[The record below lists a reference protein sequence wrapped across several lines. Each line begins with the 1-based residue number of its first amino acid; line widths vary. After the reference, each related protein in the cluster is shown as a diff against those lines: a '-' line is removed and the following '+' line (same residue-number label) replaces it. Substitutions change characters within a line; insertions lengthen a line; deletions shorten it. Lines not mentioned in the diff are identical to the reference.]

1 MTMTTSIRMMSMDRW
16 SPGSVKYSIAAIQV
30 SFTTS
35 ICLGFVRPCGTSHDN
50 IHLYW
55 NILLGSVVQFIMI
68 IFMRIEI
75 YSVCMSC
82 WTFGRFTWPWRKHS
96 NLVTQ
101 KLLLS
106 TKPPWNS
113 MARDSKYMEYMMTK
127 TIINVNMRGKKVK
140 VFFLW
145 MVSQTTNVMLKL
157 TIKN

>member
-1 MTMTTSIRMMSMDRW
+1 MSIKMISMDRW
-16 SPGSVKYSIAAIQV
+16 SPGSVKYSMAAMQV

-55 NILLGSVVQFIMI
+55 NILLDSVLQFVMI
-68 IFMRIEI
+68 TFMYIEI
-75 YSVCMSC
+75 HSAFMSC

-106 TKPPWNS
+106 TKPPWIS
-113 MARDSKYMEYMMTK
+113 MVCDSKYIEYMMMKKIIKVTWTK
-127 TIINVNMRGKKVK
+127 KSRS
-140 VFFLW
+140 FYRW
-145 MVSQTTNVMLKL
+145 WPQTTNVMLKL
-157 TIKN
+157 TIMN